1 MTLCGR
7 YVRDNNS
14 PGLRT
19 ALPPTENQHNEQIAF
34 RHRFLAPVSDVCV
47 VSGIAMGQVIY
58 LDERRSERS
67 RPALTAPPMFFFDVS
82 CPLSYLTAERIERT
96 LGEVEWVRVDGAS
109 LRLPEGEARPH
120 HHGDVHGLRTRA
132 DACARS
138 LRLPLV
144 WPDRFPGAARC
155 AQRASTFACEIGAGA
170 AFALAA
176 SRLAFCG
183 GFDLDDPETLAEAA
197 AAARVPLEECLSA
210 AGETW
215 RDEGLGGN
223 FELPRSRGISEL
235 PAIRIGDQWF
245 EGEAGLLAAGA
256 LITGPA
262 PAQRLIAPV

>member
-19 ALPPTENQHNEQIAF
+19 ALPPTENQHNELIAF
-34 RHRFLAPVSDVCV
+34 RHRFLAPVSDACV
-47 VSGIAMGQVIY
+47 VSGFAMGQVIY
-58 LDERRSERS
+58 LNERRCERS
-67 RPALTAPPMFFFDVS
+67 RTHVVTQPLFFFDVS
-82 CPLSYLTAERIERT
+82 CPLSYLTAERIERK
-96 LGEVEWVRVDGAS
+96 LGEVEWVPVDGAS
-109 LRLPEGEARPH
+109 LRPVNTATLELAVTEPDADAEL
-120 HHGDVHGLRTRA
+120 HGLRTRA
-132 DACARS
+132 DSCARA

-144 WPDRFPGAARC
+144 WPDRFPRAARC
-155 AQRASTFACEIGAGA
+155 AQRAAAFACEIGAGA

-215 RDEGLGGN
+215 RDE
-223 FELPRSRGISEL
+223 ELEANSELLRSRGIS
-235 PAIRIGDQWF
+235 G
-245 EGEAGLLAAGA
+245 
-256 LITGPA
+256 
-262 PAQRLIAPV
+262 